1 MTGRAAALHAHS
13 GSQGVLP
20 LVPDYQAGK
29 ACGEPSEFLMPES
42 ECRKKEPF
50 PCLLYAIATGR
61 PETGRLLGS
70 GWPCGWL
77 WPMVRV
83 GRCGTSMGLK
93 TPGAASLAALE
104 TRATTPRW
112 ASPGGPAGRRDTR
125 SVAPWPCRQTQER
138 GHWPAADGER
148 TTKPGASSTRTAQLS
163 QRRTPARTTAS
174 PRTAAASRHEGSGWL
189 AAPQRVDGLFT
200 HTRTVDPCHSER

>member
-29 ACGEPSEFLMPES
+29 ACREPSEFLMPES

-93 TPGAASLAALE
+93 TPGAAPLAASE

-112 ASPGGPAGRRDTR
+112 ASPGERAQVGEPRWAGWEERHTQRGAPA
-125 SVAPWPCRQTQER
+125 
-138 GHWPAADGER
+138 
-148 TTKPGASSTRTAQLS
+148 
-163 QRRTPARTTAS
+163 TPADAGAR
-174 PRTAAASRHEGSGWL
+174 PL
-189 AAPQRVDGLFT
+189 AGG
-200 HTRTVDPCHSER
+200 

>member
-42 ECRKKEPF
+42 EYRKKEPF

-93 TPGAASLAALE
+93 TPGTAPLAASE

-112 ASPGGPAGRRDTR
+112 ASPGECEPRWASPGGRAPVGRLGGETHAAWRPGHAGRRR
-125 SVAPWPCRQTQER
+125 SEATGRRLMANARPSPARPAHGPHSEPAPNTGSHDREPTDGCCFTPRRFRVAC
-138 GHWPAADGER
+138 
-148 TTKPGASSTRTAQLS
+148 RTA
-163 QRRTPARTTAS
+163 
-174 PRTAAASRHEGSGWL
+174 
-189 AAPQRVDGLFT
+189 
-200 HTRTVDPCHSER
+200 TR